1 MARERGD
8 IVEVE
13 LEVPAVADPA
23 RRDAHVADV
32 TARVVGALAESDV
45 LLFTSRTLVR
55 DIDPAASLEISRRV
69 STAVI
74 EVVRGAVAAE
84 PAWVV
89 AKGGITSH
97 DVAVRGLGIK
107 RATVLGQL
115 LPGLVSVFQP
125 VEALPQ
131 IVGTPYVVF
140 AGNVGDENT
149 LVYVIDLFS
158 GRTARDPKGRHRD
171 PERRGDTSG
180 MDRPRRDGLPHGG
193 VRGPRGVRRQCL
205 RHQPGA
211 GRGADHR
218 RGEAGGVDQRGGE
231 RADVLVVMVATPD
244 QVESVLLGDDPAA
257 AALTAGAAV
266 VVMATVG
273 PAPVKRW
280 AERLGSQQVD
290 LVDAPVSGGAARAAA
305 GDLLIMVGGTQ
316 SAVDRAQPLLDAMAR
331 SAPHVGTAPG
341 DGQKVKLVNQLLCGV
356 HIAAAAEALALAE
369 AMQLDPGAT
378 WEVLRG
384 GAAASFMLDDRGA
397 RMVHGTDEVKSALDI
412 FVKDM
417 GLVTDAARASSY
429 PAPLASAAEQL
440 YLAGRRAG
448 LGRRD
453 DSAVIEV
460 LRGTL

>member
-1 MARERGD
+1 MTEKDAATRVGWIGLGAMGFPMAGCVARAGFDVSAYD
-8 IVEVE
+8 IN
-13 LEVPAVADPA
+13 PA
-23 RRDAHVADV
+23 RAE
-32 TARVVGALAESDV
+32 ALTTDGV
-45 LLFTSRTLVR
+45 K
-55 DIDPAASLEISRRV
+55 PAASINE
-69 STAVI
+69 
-74 EVVRGAVAAE
+74 AA
-84 PAWVV
+84 
-89 AKGGITSH
+89 
-97 DVAVRGLGIK
+97 
-107 RATVLGQL
+107 
-115 LPGLVSVFQP
+115 
-125 VEALPQ
+125 
-131 IVGTPYVVF
+131 
-140 AGNVGDENT
+140 
-149 LVYVIDLFS
+149 S
-158 GRTARDPKGRHRD
+158 G
-171 PERRGDTSG
+171 
-180 MDRPRRDGLPHGG
+180 
-193 VRGPRGVRRQCL
+193 
-205 RHQPGA
+205 
-211 GRGADHR
+211 
-218 RGEAGGVDQRGGE
+218 
-231 RADVLVVMVATPD
+231 ADVLIVMVATPD
-244 QVESVLLGDDPAA
+244 QVESVLFGDDPAA
-257 AALTAGAAV
+257 AALAAGAAV

-280 AERLGSQQVD
+280 AERLAQQQVD

-460 LRGTL
+460 LRGTR